1 MEFEKRLREAR
12 MKRGLTQ
19 QTLAEAVDI
28 ALRTYQCYEQG
39 TRRPSYEVLVAL
51 ADELMVSVDYLL
63 CRDQYIK
70 EE

>member
-28 ALRTYQCYEQG
+28 ALRTYQCYEQR

-70 EE
+70 EK

>member
-70 EE
+70 EK